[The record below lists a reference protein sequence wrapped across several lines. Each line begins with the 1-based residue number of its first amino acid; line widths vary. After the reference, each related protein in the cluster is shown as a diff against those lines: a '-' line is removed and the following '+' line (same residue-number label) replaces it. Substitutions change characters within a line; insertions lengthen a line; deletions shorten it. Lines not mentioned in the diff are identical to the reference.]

1 MVALPTAEKG
11 RSWDQLVDHIRDG
24 VAADDVTIQ
33 SERAVDS
40 SAAKTSSSWAE
51 IAQRTEGGTQL
62 EAAKTAEASA
72 QPWDE
77 TGLDSPSDSVSFR
90 LSTGTKVT
98 HAFHIFLFFEKPINV
113 REKKFSIFLNL
124 HYRFW
129 PQ

>member
-24 VAADDVTIQ
+24 AAADDVTIQ

-40 SAAKTSSSWAE
+40 SAAKTGSSWAE
-51 IAQRTEGGTQL
+51 ITQRTGGGTQL

-72 QPWDE
+72 QSWDE

-98 HAFHIFLFFEKPINV
+98 YAFHICLFFEKPINV
-113 REKKFSIFLNL
+113 QEKS
-124 HYRFW
+124 YRFS
-129 PQ
+129 